1 MKIIE
6 VLMIVILVLI
16 LGILVSI
23 FLTGI
28 LWVIIKIAEQNQYID
43 FKGEN
48 NE

>member
-28 LWVIIKIAEQNQYID
+28 LWVIIKIAEQID
-43 FKGEN
+43 NFVRRHHD
-48 NE
+48 